1 MKNLL
6 LIIHKLSNG
15 GAERAI
21 TLLADSLKD
30 KYNITIVTFD
40 NRMKEYETKVDVI
53 DLKIPESR
61 YFLKKIIN
69 IFIRAKKI
77 KKIKKQLNIN
87 CSISFLSGPNI
98 VNCLSRKDDKI
109 IISIRNMQSKLKK
122 DFFRD
127 IVNQIT
133 LKKSDIIVTVSNDV
147 KDDLQKSYKVDQNKI
162 ITIPN
167 MVNINKIEQMQDDEI
182 EEKEL
187 FLSDNIK
194 IINIGRL
201 IYQKGQ
207 WHLIKAMKI
216 VTEKYKNVNLII
228 LGRGELEKKL
238 QELIHKLNL
247 QDNIYLLN
255 FKTNP
260 YKYLKN
266 SDIFVST
273 SLYEGMSNVILEAMA
288 CGLPIIATDCKGG
301 TKEIIENKYGIL
313 IPNFTEKYDITEK
326 INDEEH
332 NLAEKIIE
340 LIKDEEER
348 KHYIKMSNIRIK
360 DFEIKEIKKRW
371 MDVIKND

>member
-1 MKNLL
+1 MVVKNLL

-122 DFFRD
+122 NIFRD

-133 LKKSDIIVTVSNDV
+133 LKKADKIVTVSNDV
-147 KDDLQKSYKVDQNKI
+147 KKDIQKRYKVDEKRI

-167 MVNINKIEQMQDDEI
+167 MVNIEQIQQMACEDIDEKDIYVNDD
-182 EEKEL
+182 
-187 FLSDNIK
+187 IK

-201 IYQKGQ
+201 IPQKGQ
-207 WHLIKAMKI
+207 WHLIKAFKI
-216 VTEKYKNVNLII
+216 VTEKYTKAKLII
-228 LGRGELEKKL
+228 LGRGELKESL
-238 QELIHKLNL
+238 NELIHKLNI
-247 QDNIYLLN
+247 QDNVFLLD
-255 FKTNP
+255 FKPNP
-260 YKYLKN
+260 YKYLAK

-332 NLAEKIIE
+332 NLAERIIE
-340 LIKDEEER
+340 LIKDEEKRE
-348 KHYIKMSNIRIK
+348 KYIEMSSERIK

-371 MDVIKND
+371 MDVI

>member
-122 DFFRD
+122 NIFRD

-133 LKKSDIIVTVSNDV
+133 LKKADKIVTVSNDV
-147 KDDLQKSYKVDQNKI
+147 KKDIQKRYKVDEKRI

-167 MVNINKIEQMQDDEI
+167 MVNIEQIQQMACEDIDEKDIYVNDD
-182 EEKEL
+182 
-187 FLSDNIK
+187 IK

-201 IYQKGQ
+201 IPQKGQ
-207 WHLIKAMKI
+207 WHLIKAFKI
-216 VTEKYKNVNLII
+216 VTEKYTKAKLII
-228 LGRGELEKKL
+228 LGRGELKESL
-238 QELIHKLNL
+238 NELIHKLNI
-247 QDNIYLLN
+247 QDNVFLLD
-255 FKTNP
+255 FKPNP
-260 YKYLKN
+260 YKYLAK

-332 NLAEKIIE
+332 NLAERIIE
-340 LIKDEEER
+340 LIKDEEKRE
-348 KHYIKMSNIRIK
+348 KYIEMSSERIK

-371 MDVIKND
+371 MDVI